1 GVGRRGGRRVLPQ
14 HGRAAGGARRR
25 RPGGIRCRPGGLEG
39 VAPDRREGMTLT
51 RHEPAN
57 PRLQRSELAVPGS
70 QPALFQKALDGEA
83 DCVFLDL
90 EDAVAPADKEQ
101 ARKHVVAG
109 LLQHDWKGRGK
120 TVSVR
125 INGIDTHYMY
135 RDVVDVVEQAGHR
148 LDVLLVPKVGVA
160 ADVYLVDAL
169 LTQIEAARN
178 IPHRIGIEVLIE
190 TALGL
195 ANVEAIAQASRR
207 LEAMHFGVADL
218 AASLRARTVSIGGL
232 NPDYPGDQW
241 HAALARLVT
250 ACRAYGLRA
259 IDGPYGDFKD
269 PEGYRAAA
277 RRAAALGYGGTWR
290 VPPLPKR
297 EGDRGRGHRGA
308 GPDPVDIHEYQ
319 AKELLAGFGV
329 PVPKGGVAY
338 SAEQAVYR
346 TTEIGGSRW
355 VVKAQIHSGARG
367 KAGGVRLCATDAD
380 VRQAAKDLLG
390 KVLVTSQTGPEGLPV
405 HRVLVEQALP
415 IEREL
420 YVGLVLDR
428 KHERIVVVAHP
439 HGGMEIEEIAQRE
452 PAAILRV
459 VVEPAVGM
467 RSFQARELAFG
478 LGLGAQ
484 QANQATAA
492 VLGAYRAFR
501 DLDATMVEFNP
512 LVVTREGQVI
522 ALDLKMSFDD
532 NAMFRRP
539 NVAELRDFAQEDP
552 REAEAAEHGLNY
564 VALDGDIG
572 CIING
577 AGLAMA
583 TMDMIQHAGGEPA
596 NFLDI
601 GGGASP
607 DRVAAAFRLVLSD
620 RKVKAILVNVFAGI
634 NRCDWVAAG
643 VVQAVHEVRVAVPL
657 VVRLAGTNVDEGR
670 RILTNSG
677 LPIRTAD
684 TLSEAAE
691 RVVAARQEPA

>member
-1 GVGRRGGRRVLPQ
+1 
-14 HGRAAGGARRR
+14 
-25 RPGGIRCRPGGLEG
+25 
-39 VAPDRREGMTLT
+39 M
-51 RHEPAN
+51 
-57 PRLQRSELAVPGS
+57 
-70 QPALFQKALDGEA
+70 
-83 DCVFLDL
+83 
-90 EDAVAPADKEQ
+90 
-101 ARKHVVAG
+101 
-109 LLQHDWKGRGK
+109 
-120 TVSVR
+120 
-125 INGIDTHYMY
+125 
-135 RDVVDVVEQAGHR
+135 
-148 LDVLLVPKVGVA
+148 
-160 ADVYLVDAL
+160 
-169 LTQIEAARN
+169 
-178 IPHRIGIEVLIE
+178 
-190 TALGL
+190 
-195 ANVEAIAQASRR
+195 
-207 LEAMHFGVADL
+207 
-218 AASLRARTVSIGGL
+218 
-232 NPDYPGDQW
+232 
-241 HAALARLVT
+241 
-250 ACRAYGLRA
+250 
-259 IDGPYGDFKD
+259 
-269 PEGYRAAA
+269 
-277 RRAAALGYGGTWR
+277 
-290 VPPLPKR
+290 
-297 EGDRGRGHRGA
+297 
-308 GPDPVDIHEYQ
+308 DIHEYQ
-319 AKELLAGFGV
+319 AKELLSGFGV

-380 VRQAAKDLLG
+380 VRQAAKELLG
-390 KVLVTSQTGPEGLPV
+390 RVLVTKQTGPEGLPV

-415 IEREL
+415 IAREL

-452 PAAILRV
+452 PAAILRE

-478 LGLGAQ
+478 LGLGAEQ
-484 QANQATAA
+484 VKEAMAA
-492 VLGAYRAFR
+492 LLGAYRAFR
-501 DLDATMVEFNP
+501 DLDATMVEINP
-512 LVVTREGQVI
+512 LVVTEDGHVL
-522 ALDLKMSFDD
+522 ALDVKMSFDD

-620 RKVKAILVNVFAGI
+620 RNVKAILVNVFAGI
-634 NRCDWVAAG
+634 NRCDWVADG
-643 VVQAVHEVRVAVPL
+643 VVQAIREVLVPVPL

-670 RILTNSG
+670 RILQESG
-677 LPIRTAD
+677 LSIVTAA
-684 TLSEAAE
+684 TLADAAE
-691 RVVAARQEPA
+691 RVVAARHAGAAA